1 MAAVLCRPPGRSSPS
16 DAAVSRDIFH
26 GRMPPSVEGFYCGM
40 GSARTAHEWGGEWL
54 VVPHFPKRGPTWG
67 CRLADSAMARIR
79 LALPRREGEVFE
91 CEAYRAVH
99 SPGFT
104 NAPPHVAYQPC
115 ARSPGKR
122 APMLCGGGG
131 SDDALSRC
139 WERRIL
145 SWDSGTQVPTRG
157 ADWAWVG
164 CLDVHAPPHNR
175 GPVELAHC
183 VLPKSSS
190 TACRPPVCY
199 EPTGARRW
207 CDRSEQ
213 FRARELPLG
222 HGTLESRTHVA
233 DTCGLLPSHRWRCTA
248 QGEMGVLAPCRAH
261 TGKGVRVGRGVC
273 RSKWRRTFV

>member
-1 MAAVLCRPPGRSSPS
+1 MEWGLRAQPTNGAVNGWSCRMSLKRDQHGGAVLRTRLWRGSDSPYLAEKARCLS
-16 DAAVSRDIFH
+16 VRRIVQCTRTLPRLQKIGMVVLRTHPRTWRISRVHGVRANAPRCCAVVG
-26 GRMPPSVEGFYCGM
+26 GRMMPCRGVGRDGFF
-40 GSARTAHEWGGEWL
+40 R
-54 VVPHFPKRGPTWG
+54 
-67 CRLADSAMARIR
+67 
-79 LALPRREGEVFE
+79 
-91 CEAYRAVH
+91 
-99 SPGFT
+99 
-104 NAPPHVAYQPC
+104 
-115 ARSPGKR
+115 
-122 APMLCGGGG
+122 
-131 SDDALSRC
+131 
-139 WERRIL
+139 
-145 SWDSGTQVPTRG
+145 GTQVPTRG